1 MKFKGTK
8 GKWLYEVKYG
18 KKCPRITVQIPIRD
32 GFSKELI
39 LGTIAE
45 DKCTVSSCCYSEEH
59 ANALLISKA
68 PEMLEMLLL
77 TKKTIS
83 SLKNS
88 MIAHCDC
95 IEGSEFDD
103 YTTLAQKTE
112 DKIKKLIK
120 EATEL

>member
-68 PEMLEMLLL
+68 PEMLEMLKEVV
-77 TKKTIS
+77 TTYDNER
-83 SLKNS
+83 LKQS
-88 MIAHCDC
+88 ITMARVIDRA
-95 IEGSEFDD
+95 E
-103 YTTLAQKTE
+103 Q
-112 DKIKKLIK
+112 LIK